1 MKRTFVALIF
11 ALPAL
16 LWTNLSAQQTENQD
30 NPVNDAHDLYIKD
43 HFVPARYAYTKLIAA
58 ENLLLE
64 YNADNE
70 FYKSSSAAEVQHNDA
85 DRLLEDFLEEHP
97 QSTRTN
103 RAWLQLGHL
112 YFRNNSYRSALE
124 AYNNVSTGD
133 MNQEERAEFTFKRG
147 YSLFKS
153 DDLDKAANLFAQVKD
168 KQTKYTGP
176 ANYYYAHIMYEK
188 GNYETAL
195 RDFQKLKNDETFKS
209 VVPYYIIQI
218 YYVQG
223 RYDEML
229 AMAEPYLKGTKNK
242 RTNEMLRL
250 VADVHYR
257 NGNFKEAIKYMEDY
271 AQLNKSKMTRE
282 DHYMLAFAYYS
293 AGEYSKAIP
302 EFQYVTTGNDSLTQ
316 NSWFH
321 LGDSYLKTDQKKF
334 ASNAFN
340 SAWKVPVKTRL
351 TEEAL
356 FNYAKLSIELSNSPY
371 NEAIKALQQ
380 YLAEYPASK
389 RKDEAYTYLAN
400 LYLVTKNYD
409 QALASLELVKN
420 RSSSQNNIYQKVTYF
435 RGIEHFNNEQ
445 YFESI
450 ALFKKSLENKI
461 DPKITQ
467 GALLWQGEAYY
478 RLGQYEVARNY
489 YRDFI
494 KVGQGHP
501 AYDAAQYNLAYSY
514 FKLKDY
520 PQAQKSF
527 NSFINSRPTDQRL
540 TNDARLRMADSYLMM
555 KQYREAS
562 NLYEQVG
569 SAKSSDADY
578 ALYSKAIITGV
589 LGDNNQK
596 AASLQRLVTDY
607 PKSPFAD
614 DARFELGKTY
624 LALRKN
630 NEALTS
636 FQKVISDYP
645 RSSLVKDALLN
656 TGLIYYNTD
665 RDKQALETL
674 KKVVDDYPSTPA
686 SREALAVIR
695 NIYVDMNN
703 VDEYVEYTED
713 VPFANVTRSEQ
724 DSLTFVAAE
733 SKYMSG
739 DCQKALPGLRSY
751 IQKFP
756 DGSFSLNAHYYAAD
770 CESRSGNLA
779 EALKSYEAI
788 VARPKNSYTENA
800 ARKAAEIFY
809 SQKDYSKALL
819 MYQKLEENAETKENL
834 MEAIVGQ
841 MRCNYFVSNH
851 AQTIQYA
858 QRVLEMDQ
866 IPGHL
871 AAESNLLIG
880 RSSVILRR
888 PEQARQAFN
897 ETVNLSKSEAGAE
910 ALYNLAQIAFD
921 MKDYTT
927 AENNAFKLSSDY
939 PAYHYWLAK
948 GFILLSDIYVIQGN
962 TFQAKQTL
970 QSIIDNYEGQDLK
983 QEAMSKLKKIEQ
995 DEKANPMKSTE
1006 TEDEEGIIIK

>member
-1 MKRTFVALIF
+1 MKRTFFVFII
-11 ALPAL
+11 ALPTL
-16 LWTNLSAQQTENQD
+16 LSTTLLAQQTDNQD
-30 NPVNDAHDLYIKD
+30 SPFNNAHDLYIKD
-43 HFVPARYAYTKLIAA
+43 HYTPARYEWAKLISA
-58 ENLLLE
+58 ENLLQE
-64 YNADNE
+64 YDAEKD
-70 FYKSSSAAEVQHNDA
+70 YYRSSSAAELQHGDA
-85 DRLLEDFLEEHP
+85 AVLLEEFIEKHP

-112 YFRNNSYRSALE
+112 YFRNNSYRNALE
-124 AYNNVSTGD
+124 AYNKVSTGD

-153 DDLDKAANLFAQVKD
+153 DDLDKAATLFAQVKD

-195 RDFQKLKNDETFKS
+195 RDFNKLKNDETFKS

-223 RYDEML
+223 KYDEML
-229 AMAEPYLKGTKNK
+229 ALAEPYLKSTKNK

-257 NGNFKEAIKYMEDY
+257 KGNFKDAIRYMEEY
-271 AQLNKSKMTRE
+271 AQASRSKMTRE

-293 AGEYSKAIP
+293 SNEFSKAIP
-302 EFQYVTTGNDSLTQ
+302 EFQYVTTGNDSLAQ
-316 NSWFH
+316 NAWYH
-321 LGDSYLKTDQKKF
+321 LGDSYLKTGQKQF

-340 SAWKVPVKTRL
+340 SAWKIPIKSTIA
-351 TEEAL
+351 EDAL
-356 FNYAKLSIELSNSPY
+356 FNYAKLSVELSNNPY

-380 YLAEYPASK
+380 YLAEYPNSK

-409 QALASLELVKN
+409 QALSSLELVRN
-420 RSSSQNNIYQKVTYF
+420 RSASQNTVYQKVTYF
-435 RGIEHFNNEQ
+435 RGIELFNNGQ

-450 ALFKKSLENKI
+450 ALFKKSLDNKI

-494 KVGQGHP
+494 KVGQSHQ
-501 AYDAAQYNLAYSY
+501 AYDAAHYNLAYSY

-520 PQAQKSF
+520 PQAQKAFS
-527 NSFINSRPTDQRL
+527 SFINSGPKDGRL
-540 TNDARLRMADSYLMM
+540 LNDARLRMADCYLMM
-555 KQYREAS
+555 RQYKDAS

-569 SAKSSDADY
+569 NSRTSDADY
-578 ALYSKAIITGV
+578 ALYSKAIVSGV

-596 AASLQRLVTDY
+596 VSTLQKLLSDY

-614 DARFELGKTY
+614 DARFEMGKTY

-630 NEALTS
+630 TEALTA
-636 FQKVISDYP
+636 FQKVVADYP
-645 RSSLVKDALLN
+645 KSSLVREALLN

-674 KKVVDDYPSTPA
+674 KKVVNDYPSTPA

-695 NIYVDMNN
+695 NIYVDQNK
-703 VDEYVEYTED
+703 VDEYVEFTED

-733 SKYMSG
+733 SRYMSG
-739 DCQKALPGLRSY
+739 DCDKALPGLRSY
-751 IQKFP
+751 VEKFP
-756 DGSFSLNAHYYAAD
+756 DGNFVLNAHYFKAD
-770 CESRSGNLA
+770 CESRAGNNSGALA
-779 EALKSYEAI
+779 SYEQI
-788 VARPKNSYTENA
+788 LARPKNSYTENA
-800 ARKAAEIFY
+800 ALKASAILFN
-809 SQKDYSKALL
+809 QKDYAKALV
-819 MYQKLEENAETKENL
+819 MYEKLEENAENKSNIA
-834 MEAIVGQ
+834 EAVIGQ
-841 MRCNYFVSNH
+841 MRCNHMVGNH

-858 QRVLEMDQ
+858 QRVLDMDQ
-866 IPGHL
+866 L
-871 AAESNLLIG
+871 SSSLRAEANLLIG
-880 RSSVILRR
+880 RSSMSLRR
-888 PEQARQAFN
+888 PEQARSAFA
-897 ETVNLSKSEAGAE
+897 ETVRLSQGDAGAE
-910 ALYNLAQIAFD
+910 ALYGLSLIAFD
-921 MKDYTT
+921 MKDYVT
-927 AENNAFKLSSDY
+927 AENNIFKISSDY
-939 PAYHYWLAK
+939 SSHQYWLAK

-970 QSIIDNYEGQDLK
+970 QSIIDNYEGEDLRQEASRKLK
-983 QEAMSKLKKIEQ
+983 QIDQNATPGSTGTKLT
-995 DEKANPMKSTE
+995 D
-1006 TEDEEGIIIK
+1006 DEEGIIIK